1 MHQTCKGGII
11 EMRWESDR
19 EVADARGSE
28 VGGTRA
34 NPSRAGQAP
43 AGGQAS
49 FAWVRVYGDR
59 VYVSGHG
66 PLAPDGTPAGPFGQV
81 GADVSPEQG
90 YEAARSTALAVLSS
104 LKGELSD
111 LDRVSAWLM
120 VHGMVNAAPGFAQT
134 TNVING
140 FSDLI
145 EELYGTEAGT
155 HARMA
160 PGVVALP
167 LGLAVVIGAEL
178 AISG

>member
-43 AGGQAS
+43 AGGAS
-49 FAWVRVYGDR
+49 VVCLGAGLWRSCLRLGAW
-59 VYVSGHG
+59 S
-66 PLAPDGTPAGPFGQV
+66 LAPDGTPAGPFGQV

-90 YEAARSTALAVLSS
+90 YEAARSTALAILSS
-104 LKGELSD
+104 LKRELGD

-120 VHGMVNAAPGFAQT
+120 VHGMVNTAPGFAQT

-145 EELYGTEAGT
+145 VELYGTEAGT
-155 HARMA
+155 HERKG
-160 PGVVALP
+160 PGGVALP
-167 LGLAVVIGAEL
+167 LGLEGAVG
-178 AISG
+178 